1 MTKTLFLPNELVA
14 RIINVDTRFDE
25 VQHISEKYFKEVF
38 NLKNIRWSWQKE
50 GYDVEFAKEEDVSL
64 FILKYYGF

>member
-25 VQHISEKYFKEVF
+25 VQHISEKFFKEVF